1 MDAPLMITHPRK
13 RMRPPTLRTI
23 TAAALVLNALFFV
36 PDLFS
41 GGPKDLSLGH
51 IIPTLVV
58 AGIVATRFRWTP
70 ALGALLSGLLLV
82 DGYMFLTDLLT
93 LPDSVAT
100 FALAATFFASAIVG
114 LSAGIGAT
122 VQQYRALRR
131 RPFVDPPAP
140 QWTYPALLAMT
151 ALALGGILTTAM
163 QPRSTL
169 PGLSPETLA
178 ALPALTSRDYQFDQP
193 EIRAQ
198 VGETV
203 ALRLDN
209 ADTSMH
215 YLDID
220 EFNVHAPMPAGK
232 SNLAIFTPTQPG
244 TYTFYCRP
252 HADKAA
258 RTGMVGTLVVVP

>member
-1 MDAPLMITHPRK
+1 M
-13 RMRPPTLRTI
+13 
-23 TAAALVLNALFFV
+23 LNALFFV

-41 GGPKDLSLGH
+41 SGPNGLNLGH
-51 IIPTLVV
+51 IIPPLVV

-82 DGYMFLTDLLT
+82 DGYVFLTDLLT
-93 LPDSVAT
+93 LPESFAT
-100 FALAATFFASAIVG
+100 FALAATFFATAVVG
-114 LSAGIGAT
+114 FIAGFGAT

-140 QWTYPALLAMT
+140 QWTYPALLALT
-151 ALALGGILTTAM
+151 ALVLGGILTTAM

-178 ALPALTSRDYQFDQP
+178 ALPALKAKDYRFEQA
-193 EIRAQ
+193 EIRAK

-209 ADTSMH
+209 ADTVMH

-232 SNLAIFTPTQPG
+232 SGAAIFKPTQPG
-244 TYTFYCRP
+244 TFTFYCHP

-258 RTGMVGTLVVVP
+258 GTGMVGRLIVEP

>member
-1 MDAPLMITHPRK
+1 MDAPLVMTHPRK

-100 FALAATFFASAIVG
+100 FALAATFFATAIVG
-114 LSAGIGAT
+114 LIAGIGAT
-122 VQQYRALRR
+122 VQHYRALRR

-140 QWTYPALLAMT
+140 H
-151 ALALGGILTTAM
+151 
-163 QPRSTL
+163 
-169 PGLSPETLA
+169 SP
-178 ALPALTSRDYQFDQP
+178 P
-193 EIRAQ
+193 
-198 VGETV
+198 
-203 ALRLDN
+203 
-209 ADTSMH
+209 
-215 YLDID
+215 
-220 EFNVHAPMPAGK
+220 
-232 SNLAIFTPTQPG
+232 
-244 TYTFYCRP
+244 
-252 HADKAA
+252 
-258 RTGMVGTLVVVP
+258 